1 LEIKDILDRKKK
13 GDSIKLTDEIA
24 IKKYKNSKLDFKK
37 KRN

>member
-24 IKKYKNSKLDFKK
+24 IKNIKTQN
-37 KRN
+37 